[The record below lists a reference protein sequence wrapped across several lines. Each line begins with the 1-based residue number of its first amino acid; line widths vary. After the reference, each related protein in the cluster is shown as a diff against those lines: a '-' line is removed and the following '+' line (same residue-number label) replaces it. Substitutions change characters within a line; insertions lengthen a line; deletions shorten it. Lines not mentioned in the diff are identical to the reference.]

1 MQKTYKRAI
10 FEYIDY
16 EDMKEI
22 FRKNYADKYRLIG
35 YRLTMITEQ
44 KHRALMIMYPL
55 QKEVKK

>member
-1 MQKTYKRAI
+1 
-10 FEYIDY
+10 
-16 EDMKEI
+16 MKEI

>member
-10 FEYIDY
+10 FECIDY

-35 YRLTMITEQ
+35 YRMMMITEQ
-44 KHRALMIMYPL
+44 KHRALLIMYPL
-55 QKEVKK
+55 KRK

>member
-10 FEYIDY
+10 FECIDY
-16 EDMKEI
+16 EDMKET